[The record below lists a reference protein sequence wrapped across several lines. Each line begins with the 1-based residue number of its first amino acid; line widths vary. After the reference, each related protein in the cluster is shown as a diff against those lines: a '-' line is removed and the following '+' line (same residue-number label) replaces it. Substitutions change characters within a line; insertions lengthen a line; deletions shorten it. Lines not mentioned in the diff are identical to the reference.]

1 MPSEIEVKVV
11 RETILEMT
19 CTEEAFARLRQLLI
33 AEIPA
38 GDPTE
43 GKSELIRGF
52 MIGPKPVPITVPP
65 TTSREL
71 VALFGCTSVVLAIV
85 ALVVIG
91 FCTVAGWLQ

>member
-11 RETILEMT
+11 REILEMA

-43 GKSELIRGF
+43 GKPETVRTI
-52 MIGPKPVPITVPP
+52 MIGTKPAPTVEPRRRD
-65 TTSREL
+65 SEL
-71 VALFGCTSVVLAIV
+71 VALIGC
-85 ALVVIG
+85 ALVGTVIVTLLIVG
-91 FCTVAGWLQ
+91 LGTVVGWIQ